1 MLTRRDRL
9 SEKALLHRRQ
19 DDLTADRALID
30 SAQLI
35 EARHHRQAADA
46 LVLEQVARAE
56 ADTGL
61 AGTADHLDG
70 NDRIAAQFEKVVIQA
85 DGLDA

>member
-1 MLTRRDRL
+1 MLTRRDGL
-9 SEKALLHRRQ
+9 GEKAVLHRRQ

-30 SAQLI
+30 RIELI
-35 EARHHRQAADA
+35 EARHQRQAAHA

-61 AGTADHLDG
+61 TGTADHLDG
-70 NDRIAAQFEKVVIQA
+70 NDRIAAQLEKVIVQA
-85 DGLDA
+85 YGLDA